1 MKRKIITAI
10 LVLILITGA
19 VAAWKY
25 FEKTDD
31 LVRMEPA
38 ASVTATALINA
49 FDHDTAAAARLYLN
63 KVIAVS
69 GTVIKIDSSAVE
81 LGEEGSLSAVVFGID
96 ERHLSDIRSLK
107 TGTTITLQGE
117 CTTYEKGG
125 GNDMLADLGT
135 TIQVKAA
142 GVKTS
147 K

>member
-1 MKRKIITAI
+1 MKRKIITVVV
-10 LVLILITGA
+10 VLILITGA
-19 VAAWKY
+19 VASWKY

-38 ASVTATALINA
+38 ASLTATALIKA
-49 FDHDTAAAARLYLN
+49 FDQDTAAAARLYLN

-69 GTVIKIDSSAVE
+69 GTVMKIDSSAVE
-81 LGEEGSLSAVVFGID
+81 LGEEGSLSTVVFGID
-96 ERHLSDIRSLK
+96 ERHLGDIRNLK
-107 TGTTITLQGE
+107 TGTTTTLQGE

-125 GNDMLADLGT
+125 GDDMLADLGT

-142 GVKTS
+142 GVKKS